1 VVHFDRLKLFK
12 GDVLGMQTRDS
23 ESANSQTKVDSN
35 PQQASHQVGE
45 ELELWEDDDD
55 LQEWMP
61 ATSES
66 NRRYPSHPHQPP
78 VRFHDFVATL
88 TLRQALSRGGIV

>member
-1 VVHFDRLKLFK
+1 MVHFDRLKLFK

-61 ATSES
+61 ATSEY
-66 NRRYPSHPHQPP
+66 NRRYPNRPHQPP
-78 VRFHDFVATL
+78 ARFNDFVAH
-88 TLRQALSRGGIV
+88 